1 MLYEKNIRNNKT
13 DLKKKMKK
21 KLNGIKMEK
30 YEKENKKPW
39 KKNKKWKKVQKS
51 NSGLKVPY
59 IDR

>member
-13 DLKKKMKK
+13 DIKKKMKK
-21 KLNGIKMEK
+21 KLNGIKKEK